1 MSEYNT
7 YMNMAPANPAVAAVK
22 KTGGSA
28 LFLIATITYT
38 VTVLLSLISAF
49 MPSSMYAYADM
60 LYELTYDYSVY
71 ETISAMNAGSIFGA
85 VYGIDAIDPKWYRPF
100 NGKMDSYFN
109 GVEPFEFT
117 DFVDR
122 VTKQAEKM
130 LENLG

>member
-60 LYELTYDYSVY
+60 H
-71 ETISAMNAGSIFGA
+71 I
-85 VYGIDAIDPKWYRPF
+85 
-100 NGKMDSYFN
+100 
-109 GVEPFEFT
+109 T
-117 DFVDR
+117 DNR
-122 VTKQAEKM
+122 I
-130 LENLG
+130 N